1 MTIEY
6 TWNPAVLGEVTAI
19 PAAAIDENI
28 RLTNANFYKVLL
40 WLLRNCNGSFDA
52 PVCARA
58 VGLSPAE
65 CDEAVQYWI
74 ERGILFAEAAT
85 ASSSAAKPA
94 ATPTPAPEKMPVVP
108 PANDF
113 AIAKTP
119 RPKAVKPQMKE
130 VVARKAA
137 SPEFSYLVDNV
148 SSRLGK
154 PLSPGDASTLLYLYD
169 TAGLPAE
176 VVLMA
181 VGFAVGRGK
190 SNMRYIESMC
200 IDWSDRGIDTIAA
213 ADEHICEMERTAAAW
228 DRVSALLGI
237 VKSPTVSDRS
247 AAVRWVSDWKMD
259 DAMIKLAHEICVK
272 STGKYSSAYTD
283 KILGRWFSEGIDT
296 PEKAMN
302 DVTGP
307 KSGGKKGRTSQGGKN
322 KPAAEPSFD
331 LNAYS
336 EMLQKYNPVYKKGAK
351 A

>member
-1 MTIEY
+1 MIIEY
-6 TWNPAVLGEVTAI
+6 AWDPAVLGEVTAI

-52 PVCARA
+52 SLCARA
-58 VGLSPAE
+58 VGLSATE

-74 ERGILFAEAAT
+74 ERGILSASGT
-85 ASSSAAKPA
+85 ASAVPVTPASQKPPAASAA
-94 ATPTPAPEKMPVVP
+94 P
-108 PANDF
+108 PANDY

-130 VVARKAA
+130 VLARKAS

-213 ADEHICEMERTAAAW
+213 VDDHICEMEHTAAAW

-237 VKSPTVSDRS
+237 VKSPTVSDRA
-247 AAVRWVSDWKMD
+247 AAVRWVYDWKTD
-259 DAMIKLAHEICVK
+259 DDMIKLAYEICVK

-296 PEKAMN
+296 AEKAMN
-302 DVTGP
+302 DVAGS
-307 KSGGKKGRTSQGGKN
+307 KSGGKKGRTSQGGKS